1 MTAAR
6 AFVRSLNILLKFAK
20 MYDFGHPRTTTQ
32 YETAWSELQTALGPK
47 EDQASLLLAVSG
59 TQLLLDGKP
68 LEGGAAEKSFARLFT
83 NAGIASLHF
92 SPKVTKASLAKLVKA
107 FPTGTGMKASQVG
120 EQFKA
125 ALQNDAHIQVN
136 EVCFVAADS
145 AVAKSTMAAQLAAR
159 SLGFSPER
167 TENFFSDPEKL
178 LQLIMAAEGTKR
190 SGNTRA
196 NTGANPGVSSGSGFD
211 PQNTAGPEGPNS
223 TIQYVSQDPSLV
235 VRNEAPSEWQNTG
248 GSAGFASKARD
259 FANWNTGD
267 GSDEPAASARPLGST
282 KQPGSE
288 TLKTGS
294 IALKAGELKGILQVL
309 AQIGRGADSANGK
322 QHMRAIESQLA
333 HLPQNAEFT
342 ASQVLATLAAHSPG
356 QAPDPAELLKLAEH
370 IAVRFALESYE
381 RGDTK
386 VNAVQQTLSDMQR
399 ELDVL
404 RKTLGVYE
412 EKMSEAGIELESESE
427 VLAHRFWS
435 QVTAEKKKTV
445 LESGDAW
452 CVPAA
457 KVREYVEGLRLS
469 GQGEAAERILRNY
482 ANCIASNNPEQR
494 RHAATGLIELA
505 PVYANASEQL
515 FLDAIRLTGLQ
526 FAQSSD
532 PNLQSV
538 VGAAFVRLAQEAA
551 NKRLYPIVQHASE
564 MTSFIESES
573 PDAAKNLRARIGLEL
588 RVPDFIEAAL
598 KTGDVPEKL
607 AELLRRMPLAAVEHI
622 AARFGRAAL
631 VEDSESLLWIME
643 VLGPEVIEHLRE
655 RLEHGEAS
663 AAIDTVGLLT
673 RIDKETVERVLP
685 GRMKEWKRAAHDRVV
700 RQIAVSRAPGRGRLL
715 LDLFPHVDPL
725 VRPALLDEIGMSGE
739 TAADMSLLRL
749 VEGDLPKNGSEYL
762 RLKAIEALGR
772 LETPRAEAVLR
783 KVAEFRKTLRWA
795 HPYEMRLAAVQAMNR
810 INPEWVQNFIPR
822 SELNLADLM
831 IEPLAADPDSLTTCQ
846 RRYVR
851 FRMDPP
857 VPGEAIA
864 SKKKCK
870 IAVQALSLSGGMG
883 EPQQILHPGAIVEL
897 RLNPGR
903 KAIRFQAVIRSATPQ
918 AASFEIVDIEFEE
931 RTKLRKLLLQDGKA
945 PQQGESA
952 PRQQTDQQPAVIA
965 S

>member
-68 LEGGAAEKSFARLFT
+68 LEGGAAEKSFARLFS

-167 TENFFSDPEKL
+167 TENLFSDPEKL

-190 SGNTRA
+190 SGNTGA

-211 PQNTAGPEGPNS
+211 AQNTAGPEGQNS
-223 TIQYVSQDPSLV
+223 TIQYVSQDSSLV

-248 GSAGFASKARD
+248 GSAGFESKARD
-259 FANWNTGD
+259 VANWNTGD
-267 GSDEPAASARPLGST
+267 GSDETAASARPLGST

-309 AQIGRGADSANGK
+309 AQIGRSADSANGK

-333 HLPQNAEFT
+333 ELPQNAEFT

-435 QVTAEKKKTV
+435 QVTEEKKRTV

-452 CVPAA
+452 CVPGA

-469 GQGEAAERILRNY
+469 GQGEAAEKILRNY

-551 NKRLYPIVQHASE
+551 NKRLYPVVQHASE

-573 PDAAKNLRARIGLEL
+573 PDTAKNLRARIGLEL

-598 KTGDVPEKL
+598 KTGEVPEKL

-622 AARFGRAAL
+622 AARFGRASL

-655 RLEHGEAS
+655 RLEHGEAG

-673 RIDKETVERVLP
+673 RVDKETVERVLP

-762 RLKAIEALGR
+762 RMKAIEALGR

-810 INPEWVQNFIPR
+810 INPEWVQNFVPR
-822 SELNLADLM
+822 SELNVADLM

-945 PQQGESA
+945 SQQGESA
-952 PRQQTDQQPAVIA
+952 PQQQTDQQPAVIA